1 MQAELDWKLVNLP
14 IDNTT
19 GNSYVTADGNVVL
32 DGVNLEFAE
41 YALAA

>member
-19 GNSYVTADGNVVL
+19 GNSFVTADGNVVL
-32 DGVNLEFAE
+32 DGVSLEFGE
-41 YALAA
+41 YAVAA